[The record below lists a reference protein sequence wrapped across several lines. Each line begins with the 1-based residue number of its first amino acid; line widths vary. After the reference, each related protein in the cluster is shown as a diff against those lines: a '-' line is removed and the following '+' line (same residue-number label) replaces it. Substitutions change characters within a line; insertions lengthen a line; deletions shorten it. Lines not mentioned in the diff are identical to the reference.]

1 MLVESLLGKPE
12 EKYYSLYFCDGLI
25 SEYFT
30 TCKGKEGLTLQMSTS
45 VNVDEGDVAIPN
57 SLCWELIFCNAVNQQ
72 LLDKEKNINV
82 PKEMF
87 PCEKYILFSN

>member
-1 MLVESLLGKPE
+1 
-12 EKYYSLYFCDGLI
+12 
-25 SEYFT
+25 
-30 TCKGKEGLTLQMSTS
+30 MSTS

-57 SLCWELIFCNAVNQQ
+57 SLCWELIFCNVVNQQ